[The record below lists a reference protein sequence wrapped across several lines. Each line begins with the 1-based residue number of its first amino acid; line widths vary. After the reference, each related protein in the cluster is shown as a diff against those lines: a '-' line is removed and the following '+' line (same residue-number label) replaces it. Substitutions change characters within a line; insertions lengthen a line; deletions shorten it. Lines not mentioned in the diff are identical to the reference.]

1 MAVSPWARRAVAVAD
16 LAVVE
21 GRGAA
26 PRAEA
31 VLRAVVGGVGVTD
44 AAAVGR
50 GGAPRIPCAVGA
62 VGRPT
67 WSWGVRAR
75 HYWPITSDR
84 LRLTLVT
91 PCKLET
97 KGPSHRRFRR
107 RLARQRRPSRR
118 GSRRCSCPPGPRS
131 CLQERGAVG
140 NQTRPTLR
148 LANTQCDRVAASLCV
163 AGRSGRRQRG
173 RAARPRSRGR
183 SSCRRRRRRR
193 RRPVVCVGCAWLY
206 CTCCVCWICCVR
218 WLGLV
223 ICRCQDSAIT
233 VWR

>member
-1 MAVSPWARRAVAVAD
+1 MAVSPWARRAVTVAD
-16 LAVVE
+16 FADVE

-31 VLRAVVGGVGVTD
+31 VLRAVVGRFGVTD
-44 AAAVGR
+44 AAPVGR
-50 GGAPRIPCAVGA
+50 GGAPRISCAVCA

-118 GSRRCSCPPGPRS
+118 GSRRCSCPLDPRS
-131 CLQERGAVG
+131 CLQERGAAKS
-140 NQTRPTLR
+140 QSDE
-148 LANTQCDRVAASLCV
+148 ANTQTSTTLSAIVWGLVRARRATAVDDSVAEWHARAVEAGRAVAAADA
-163 AGRSGRRQRG
+163 AG
-173 RAARPRSRGR
+173 
-183 SSCRRRRRRR
+183 
-193 RRPVVCVGCAWLY
+193 VDLLCVGCTWLY

-218 WLGLV
+218 CFGLV
-223 ICRCQDSAIT
+223 IYQDSAIT
-233 VWR
+233 VWQ